1 VNERATF
8 QLPRDV
14 LEDDYR
20 VTLRALE
27 EAARRIAA
35 LEAEN
40 AALWAFVGT
49 YNDARESGDTGDL
62 EATWNILAA
71 KYEDKS

>member
-1 VNERATF
+1 MD
-8 QLPRDV
+8 PV
-14 LEDDYR
+14 L
-20 VTLRALE
+20 LE
-27 EAARRIAA
+27 LAMRIDA

-40 AALWAFVGT
+40 ADLWAFVRA